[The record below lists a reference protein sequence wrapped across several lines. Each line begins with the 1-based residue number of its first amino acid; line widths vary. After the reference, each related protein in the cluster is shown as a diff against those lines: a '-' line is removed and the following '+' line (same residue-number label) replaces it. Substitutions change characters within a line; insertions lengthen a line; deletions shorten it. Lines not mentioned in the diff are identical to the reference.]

1 MVFLPINILGFLFG
15 KGIFSDVFE
24 KKMHISLFFLAVRA
38 DRMRGGRNKFGPM
51 YKRDRAIKQQQ
62 KAIRAQ
68 MIQVAMHGSM
78 QAAAATSIQIAALSA
93 AGSKNMNPVTNH
105 LTNSNSVAPGQPQ
118 SAGGPVCSP
127 VIVPCPPA
135 APATA
140 AVISNSN
147 NAAATSIYCS
157 TVAPVASDCGGPGG
171 GGGSAGAGG
180 VGVGVSSMI
189 ASSAP
194 VVVSTNPNNIYAS
207 AYSSQFPSAVALISP
222 TEYQHYITSAALASQ
237 HQQQQLHQQQLNQ
250 INASNNTN
258 QQQQI
263 SIVAT
268 TGASANSAQSESP
281 ENISPSF
288 ISPIP
293 SNNDVTQQH
302 LKNAHAQF
310 AGCNSMVSVDANGH
324 VTFLND
330 SNKQKISPVSRKE
343 KEFHESLGA
352 NDLFYIKSETD
363 FGLGLPVGCQLST
376 NNNTVPKL
384 LVELAMSEP
393 RTETVITR
401 ITSSFRFYMD
411 CATPFSL
418 LVKGLEQLLFCF
430 VDWARSSCYFKDLQV
445 CFHSYFFYCKCD
457 IYLPLIEILAGEK
470 ISFLSTIT

>member
-1 MVFLPINILGFLFG
+1 MSATETCPESVLCSIFIILSNY
-15 KGIFSDVFE
+15 SDVIQLIVFQRFVTV
-24 KKMHISLFFLAVRA
+24 SAVRA

-93 AGSKNMNPVTNH
+93 AGSKNMNTSGH
-105 LTNSNSVAPGQPQ
+105 LNGNNPSVGQTGQ
-118 SAGGPVCSP
+118 SGGPGCSP
-127 VIVPCPPA
+127 VVVPCPPS

-140 AVISNSN
+140 AVISNSAN
-147 NAAATSIYCS
+147 VAATSIYCS
-157 TVAPVASDCGGPGG
+157 TTAPSDCVPGG
-171 GGGSAGAGG
+171 IATG
-180 VGVGVSSMI
+180 VGGGVSSMI
-189 ASSAP
+189 SSSTH
-194 VVVSTNPNNIYAS
+194 VVVSTNPNNLYAS
-207 AYSSQFPSAVALISP
+207 AYSSQFPSAAALISP

-258 QQQQI
+258 QHQVSVI
-263 SIVAT
+263 T
-268 TGASANSAQSESP
+268 TPSHNSVTGESP

-293 SNNDVTQQH
+293 SNNDLNTPQY

-324 VTFLND
+324 VTFLNE

-343 KEFHESLGA
+343 KECHDSLVS
-352 NDLFYIKSETD
+352 NDLFYIKSEAD
-363 FGLGLPVGCQLST
+363 FGLGGLPVGCQFST
-376 NNNTVPKL
+376 NNTVPKL
-384 LVELAMSEP
+384 LSELAMSEP

-418 LVKGLEQLLFCF
+418 FVKGLEQLLFCF

-445 CFHSYFFYCKCD
+445 GLLFYLCNLFRVHK
-457 IYLPLIEILAGEK
+457 YLQ
-470 ISFLSTIT
+470 LSHQQ